1 MEIVKLTTVL
11 ELFFAFNNYEGRDSV
26 ELEQSDYNDKYFR
39 WTKDSFSHRQKYTVI
54 YNNLFI
60 FIFDTKLIRERLLAN
75 LTKIK
80 SDDLKVN
87 FGCNLDIVR
96 DIVDI
101 IEASEITEVDIASI
115 DKFNREVAEDRIKKL
130 EDSKL

>member
-11 ELFFAFNNYEGRDSV
+11 ELFFAFNNYKGRDSI
-26 ELEQSDYNDKYFR
+26 ELERSDYNDKYFR
-39 WTKDSFSHRQKYTVI
+39 WTKDSFSHKQKYTVI
-54 YNNLFI
+54 YNDLNI
-60 FIFDTKLIRERLLAN
+60 FIFETKLMRERLLAN

-80 SDDLKVN
+80 SDDSKVN

-96 DIVDI
+96 DIVDVI
-101 IEASEITEVDIASI
+101 DASEITEADTASI
-115 DKFNREVAEDRIKKL
+115 EKFNREVSIDRAKKL